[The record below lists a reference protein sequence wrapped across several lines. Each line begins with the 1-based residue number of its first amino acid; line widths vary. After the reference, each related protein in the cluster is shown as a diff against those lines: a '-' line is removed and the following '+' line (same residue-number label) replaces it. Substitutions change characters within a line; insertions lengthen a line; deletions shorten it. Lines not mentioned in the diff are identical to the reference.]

1 MGIVANG
8 FMSQTRNERGRP
20 TTKRVILCLL
30 CTGPHLSCKAPLLAR
45 SGIQLY
51 HKQVHILAVLGSFAL
66 ILIVLWD
73 AFEVI
78 ILPRR
83 VRRKFRLTRFFYRGT
98 WRPWSAV
105 AKRIS
110 SNDRRELLL
119 SFYGPVSLLFLL
131 SMWAAGLVL
140 GFACLYRSLEIPI
153 NMEDGGTGFLTYLY
167 FSEYT
172 SFTLGLGD
180 VLARSWTGRLLTV
193 LEAGMGLGFLA
204 IVIGYLPV
212 LYQAF
217 SRREL
222 NISLLDARAGSPS
235 TAAELL
241 RRHFDG
247 DQFVELS
254 AFLREWER
262 WAAELLESHLSYPVL
277 AYYRSQHSNQSW
289 LGSLPTLLDASALV
303 IVGIEGTSAHQ
314 AQFTFAIAR
323 HAVVDLANVFNTTPH
338 NPSRDRLPANELA
351 RMRSN
356 LRMQGIL
363 LKDGD
368 AAAEKLNKLRSMYE
382 PYVHALSEYLLM
394 SLPAWEA
401 SSKAADNWQ
410 TSAWERIAHV

>member
-20 TTKRVILCLL
+20 TTKRAILCLL

-153 NMEDGGTGFLTYLY
+153 KMEDGGTGFLTYLY
-167 FSEYT
+167 FSGST
-172 SFTLGLGD
+172 FFTLGLGD

-247 DQFVELS
+247 EQFEELG

-289 LGSLPTLLDASALV
+289 LAALTTILDASSLV
-303 IVGIEGTSAHQ
+303 IVGVDGTPARQ
-314 AQFTFAIAR
+314 AQLTFAIAR
-323 HAVVDLANVFNTTPH
+323 HSPYRWRHRRGETEHVAANVRT
-338 NPSRDRLPANELA
+338 
-351 RMRSN
+351 
-356 LRMQGIL
+356 LRQC
-363 LKDGD
+363 
-368 AAAEKLNKLRSMYE
+368 RF
-382 PYVHALSEYLLM
+382 
-394 SLPAWEA
+394 
-401 SSKAADNWQ
+401 Q
-410 TSAWERIAHV
+410 TSADAITGMGTGESRSGQ